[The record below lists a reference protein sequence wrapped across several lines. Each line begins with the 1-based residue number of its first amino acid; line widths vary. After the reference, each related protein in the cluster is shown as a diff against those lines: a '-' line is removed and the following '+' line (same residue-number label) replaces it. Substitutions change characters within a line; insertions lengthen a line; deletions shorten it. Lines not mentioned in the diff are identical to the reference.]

1 MADIKTVQLIV
12 NSEQAKSKLDDIN
25 KRLVDIRKKRQTA
38 LEEGNAAALQTYTK
52 EMKSLER
59 QATKMQTRA
68 TTITKTLKNL
78 DKATPNELKATIRE
92 VTKELNSGK
101 IERGS
106 KEWDTLNETLR
117 ECNGELKKIKEESKT
132 AEGTLK
138 DAEKGIAGFGN
149 KWVGLI
155 GSIQMGWD
163 ILDKVK
169 NSMGEYVSA
178 YLDMAEAESQVTKY
192 TGMTAEEVKE
202 LNEEFKKMDTR
213 TSREQLNA
221 LAGDAGRLGITGKQG
236 VLDFVEAA
244 DMINVALGEDLGED
258 AVKNIGK
265 LAQLFGDDDKMGLK
279 QAMISTGSVI
289 NHLGSIS
296 SASESYIVD
305 FTGRLSSMAA
315 TANMSQADVMG
326 LAAVLDQ
333 GMVQSEQASTALSSI
348 IQKLYKDTNGMASA
362 VGLNVQ
368 EFSTLL
374 KTDANEALMTWLDA
388 VNKMGGM
395 DVIAPL
401 LGDLKLAG
409 AGVSKTIATL
419 AGNIDQVRSTQEEAN
434 KAFQEGTSILSEV
447 EKANN
452 TPLAQQEKL
461 QEDLHDLKVQLG
473 EELYPVWK
481 AGMGLTSQM
490 VNLLS
495 TLISFLGQYG
505 KQILVLTGIFVNY
518 RLAVL
523 ASTNITKIWA
533 VVTKGAAAVQV
544 VWNRAIALAQIGMIA
559 LRHGLDSARIAM
571 VAFNTVVK
579 ANPWGLVASV
589 LTAIVGSLWIFSDA
603 TEEATEKVDSLKKM
617 QDKAAE
623 SAAQERSRIEQLTG
637 IIRSNTASYDE
648 KKRAI
653 EALQRIIPGY
663 NAELDKEGRL
673 IKENTKAIDDYIKM
687 LNAKALAKAAEKA
700 LTEINNEIMQAE
712 MKRDA
717 KANNVKAVKRE
728 LKKPQYQ
735 EKLET
740 RTGVYASEKGGNT
753 YSYTTDVNAQRRF
766 DKEAELRL
774 QEEAQRAAQEEVDA
788 AKAKKYR
795 VNAYLQSNPDVLKIF
810 NSNVIEGEVTPDP
823 PTPYNKPDDK
833 AIKAAAQRAKDAAE
847 VERIKAQMSLDAGVI
862 RQQQYKD
869 EMIRIEQSL
878 YDELSRIYP
887 KDTKERLEAEKARN
901 DAIKKYKQQYTDWS
915 IKDIERQEREE
926 RANLEA
932 NYAHGTIS
940 EKQYRQELERIQTS
954 YLRRK
959 AALAEKEGD
968 TEGAKKYAAE
978 AEAQEYK
985 NMLAR
990 RAEYEKQAQQMQS
1003 EYMKKSIA
1011 ERREAE
1017 NTLLTELIAA
1027 GVIAKEKEEEFR
1039 KAIKDKFDK
1048 EEEEE
1053 NQKKKADKYGNIGG
1067 QTDPLTSSIVSAM
1080 TAMDNLSQKIRDG
1093 KANWSDYAG
1102 AAIGALGMVS
1112 AMMSSASNYMQACY
1126 QAEEAKVTK
1135 RYDAEIKAAGAN
1147 TKKGKQL
1154 EEKKQKELAAL
1165 KAKYNKKAMTIEIAQ
1180 AVASTAMAA
1189 INAYAS
1195 AAKVNFILGPIA
1207 AAAATAAGMLQIAT
1221 IKKQHEAQ
1229 AAGYYEGGFTG
1240 GSAYR
1245 KEAGVVHQ
1253 GEFVA
1258 NHRAVNNPNVL
1269 PVLKMLDYAQRN
1281 NTIASVTSAD
1291 IAQAA
1296 GTPGGQTVVAPVVV
1310 HETERTSAALERLNE
1325 NLERGIHAAVNIAG
1339 EDGLERQ
1346 WTRYNQMK
1354 RRA

>member
-12 NSEQAKSKLDDIN
+12 NSEQAKKKLDEIN
-25 KRLVDIRKKRQTA
+25 QKLDVAKKKKHDAFLVGDAKGIEVYSKEIKK
-38 LEEGNAAALQTYTK
+38 LETQLKNA
-52 EMKSLER
+52 
-59 QATKMQTRA
+59 QTRGE
-68 TTITKTLKNL
+68 TIAKTLKNL

-101 IERGS
+101 VARGS
-106 KEWDTLNETLR
+106 KEWEVLNDALR
-117 ECNGELKKIKEESKT
+117 ECNEELKKIKEESKV
-132 AEGTLK
+132 AEGLTK
-138 DAEKGIAGFGN
+138 SIIDFGN
-149 KWVGLI
+149 DWVGII
-155 GSIQMGWD
+155 GSIQMGWE
-163 ILDKVK
+163 ILDKIR
-169 NSMGEYVSA
+169 NSMGEYISA

-192 TGMTAEEVKE
+192 TGMTTEEVKE

-236 VLDFVEAA
+236 VLEFVEAA

-265 LAQLFGDDDKMGLK
+265 LAQLFGDEDKMGLK
-279 QAMISTGSVI
+279 QAMLSTGSTI

-305 FTGRLSSMAA
+305 FTGRLAAMAA
-315 TANMSQADVMG
+315 TAKMSQADVMG

-333 GMVQSEQASTALSSI
+333 GKMQSEQASTALSNI
-348 IQKLYKDTNGMASA
+348 IQKLHKDTSGMASA
-362 VGLNVQ
+362 VGLNVK
-368 EFSTLL
+368 EFATLL

-401 LGDLKLAG
+401 LGDLKLSG
-409 AGVSKTIATL
+409 AGVSNTIATL
-419 AGNIDQVRSTQEEAN
+419 ARNIDLVRTTQEEAN

-461 QEDLHDLKVQLG
+461 QKQLHDLKVQLG
-473 EELYPVWK
+473 EELYPVWQ

-490 VNLLS
+490 VSLLS
-495 TLISFLGQYG
+495 TLISFIGKYG
-505 KQILVLTGIFVNY
+505 KEIVVLTGIFVNY
-518 RLAVL
+518 RLVVL

-571 VAFNTVVK
+571 VAFNTAVK
-579 ANPWGLVASV
+579 ANPWGLVASL
-589 LTAIVGSLWIFSDA
+589 LTAVVGSLWIFSDA
-603 TEEATEKVDSLKKM
+603 TEEATEKVDALKNV
-617 QDKAAE
+617 QDRAAE
-623 SAAQERSRIEQLTG
+623 STAEERSRIETLTG
-637 IIRSNTASYDE
+637 IIRSNAHSYDD
-648 KKRAI
+648 KRKAI
-653 EALQRIIPGY
+653 EALQKIVPGY
-663 NAELDKEGRL
+663 TAELDKEGRL
-673 IKENTKAIDDYIKM
+673 IKENTDALTAYIKQLNNKAIAMSIEQELAELAGKKR
-687 LNAKALAKAAEKA
+687 KADMKVEKSGFDVRSQEAVLEKPEYQSQTYTPVRTQWGTGGIPVEQNKKLIEGKKKLA
-700 LTEINNEIMQAE
+700 
-712 MKRDA
+712 
-717 KANNVKAVKRE
+717 E
-728 LKKPQYQ
+728 LKKVNAEAVAEQKEIEEQQKQLQ
-735 EKLET
+735 EYLET
-740 RTGVYASEKGGNT
+740 NQEVRAIVETNAVKGNGGGNGGL
-753 YSYTTDVNAQRRF
+753 TTT
-766 DKEAELRL
+766 
-774 QEEAQRAAQEEVDA
+774 
-788 AKAKKYR
+788 
-795 VNAYLQSNPDVLKIF
+795 
-810 NSNVIEGEVTPDP
+810 TPTT
-823 PTPYNKPDDK
+823 PTDDK

-847 VERIKAQMSLDAGVI
+847 VDRIKAQMSLDAGVI

-869 EMIRIEQSL
+869 KMIRIEKSL
-878 YDELSRIYP
+878 YDELARIYP
-887 KDTKERLEAEKARN
+887 EGTKERAEAEKDCHEAV
-901 DAIKKYKQQYTDWS
+901 KKYKQQYTDWS

-990 RAEYEKQAQQMQS
+990 REEYEKQAQQMQS

-1053 NQKKKADKYGNIGG
+1053 KKKKQNDKYGDIGG
-1067 QTDPLTSSIVSAM
+1067 QADPLTSSIVSAM

-1093 KANWSDYAG
+1093 KANWSDYAN
-1102 AAIGALGMVS
+1102 AAIASLGMVS

-1126 QAEEAKVTK
+1126 SAEEAKVTK
-1135 RYDAEIKAAGAN
+1135 RYDAEIKAAGEN
-1147 TKKGKQL
+1147 TKRGKQL
-1154 EEKKQKELAAL
+1154 EEQKQKELAQL
-1165 KAKYNKKAMTIEIAQ
+1165 KAKHNKKSMAIEIAQ
-1180 AVASTAMAA
+1180 ATASTAMAA

-1195 AAKVNFILGPIA
+1195 ASKINWLLGPIA

-1229 AAGYYEGGFTG
+1229 AAGFYEGGFTG
-1240 GSAYR
+1240 GTSYR
-1245 KEAGVVHQ
+1245 REAGVVHE

>member
-38 LEEGNAAALQTYTK
+38 LDEGNAAALQTYTK

-101 IERGS
+101 VVRGS
-106 KEWDTLNETLR
+106 KEWETLNDALR
-117 ECNGELKKIKEESKT
+117 ECNNELKKIKEESKA

-163 ILDKVK
+163 LLDKVR
-169 NSMGEYVSA
+169 NIMGEYVSA
-178 YLDMAEAESQVTKY
+178 NLDMAEAESQVTKY
-192 TGMTAEEVKE
+192 TGMTSEEVKE

-279 QAMISTGSVI
+279 QAMISTGSTI

-315 TANMSQADVMG
+315 TAKMSQADVMG

-348 IQKLYKDTNGMASA
+348 IQKLYKDTSGMASA
-362 VGLNVQ
+362 VGLNVK
-368 EFSTLL
+368 EFATLL
-374 KTDANEALMTWLDA
+374 KTDSNEALMTWLDA

-401 LGDLKLAG
+401 LGDLKLSG

-419 AGNIDQVRSTQEEAN
+419 AGNIDLVRTTQEEAN

-461 QEDLHDLKVQLG
+461 QKQLHDLKVQLG
-473 EELYPVWK
+473 EELYPTWQ
-481 AGMGLTSQM
+481 AGMGMTSQM
-490 VNLLS
+490 VSLLS
-495 TLISFLGQYG
+495 TLMSFLGQYG

-523 ASTNITKIWA
+523 ASTNITKVWA

-544 VWNRAIALAQIGMIA
+544 VWNKAIALAQIGMIA
-559 LRHGLDSARIAM
+559 LRHGLASARIAM
-571 VAFNTVVK
+571 VAFNTAVK
-579 ANPWGLVASV
+579 ANPLGLIASL
-589 LTAIVGSLWIFSDA
+589 LTTIVGGLWIFSDA
-603 TEEATEKVDSLKKM
+603 TEEATEKVDELK
-617 QDKAAE
+617 QIQEEAAA
-623 SAAQERSRIEQLTG
+623 SIAQERSRIEQLTG

-653 EALQRIIPGY
+653 EAIQRIIPGY

-673 IKENTKAIDDYIKM
+673 IKENTKAIEDYIKM
-687 LNAKALAKAAEKA
+687 LNAKALANAAEKA
-700 LTEINNEIMQAE
+700 MTEITNEVMQAE

-728 LKKPQYQ
+728 LKKAQYQ
-735 EKLET
+735 EKIET
-740 RTGVYASEKGGNT
+740 RTGVYASEKGGNA

-766 DKEAELRL
+766 DKEAELAL
-774 QEEAQRAAQEEVDA
+774 QEEALRDAQEKVDA
-788 AKAKKYR
+788 AKAKLDKM
-795 VNAYLQSNPDVLKIF
+795 NAWLQSNPDVLKIV
-810 NSNVIEGEVTPDP
+810 NSNVIEGDDNRPTYTP
-823 PTPYNKPDDK
+823 TDK
-833 AIKAAAQRAKDAAE
+833 NATKTAVQRAKDAAE
-847 VERIKAQMSLDAGVI
+847 VARIKAQLELETGVI

-869 EMIRIEQSL
+869 RMISIEQSL

-887 KDTKERLEAEKARN
+887 EDTKGRLEAEKARH

-968 TEGAKKYAAE
+968 TEGAKKYTAE

-990 RAEYEKQAQQMQS
+990 REEYEKQAQQMQS

-1147 TKKGKQL
+1147 TKRGKQL
-1154 EEKKQKELAAL
+1154 EEKKQKELAAM
-1165 KAKYNKKAMTIEIAQ
+1165 KAKYNKKAMAIEIAQ

-1240 GSAYR
+1240 GNSYR
-1245 KEAGVVHQ
+1245 REAGVVHQ

-1296 GTPGGQTVVAPVVV
+1296 GAPGRQMVVEPVVI
-1310 HETERTSAALERLNE
+1310 HETERTSAALERLND
-1325 NLERGIHAAVNIAG
+1325 NLERGIHAAVNITG

-1346 WTRYNQMK
+1346 WHRYNQMK

>member
-12 NSEQAKSKLDDIN
+12 NSEQAKSKIAELNKQLDVA
-25 KRLVDIRKKRQTA
+25 KQKKLDAFRMGDA
-38 LEEGNAAALQTYTK
+38 KGVEVYSK
-52 EMKSLER
+52 EIQKLER
-59 QATKMQTRA
+59 QLTKAQTRGE
-68 TTITKTLKNL
+68 TITKTLKSL
-78 DKATPNELKATIRE
+78 DKATPNELKRTIRE
-92 VTKELNSGK
+92 LTKELNSGK

-106 KEWDTLNETLR
+106 KEWEALNEALC
-117 ECNGELKKIKEESKT
+117 ECNGELKKIKEESKALEKLGP
-132 AEGTLK
+132 AEWGEKWIGFIGTLK
-138 DAEKGIAGFGN
+138 
-149 KWVGLI
+149 
-155 GSIQMGWD
+155 MGYD
-163 ILDKVK
+163 LMVQVK

-192 TGMTAEEVKE
+192 TGMTADEVKE
-202 LNEEFKKMDTR
+202 LNEEFKNMDTR
-213 TSREQLNA
+213 TPRERLNE
-221 LAGDAGRLGITGKQG
+221 LAGDAGRLGISSKQG
-236 VLDFVEAA
+236 VLEFVEAA

-315 TANMSQADVMG
+315 TAKMSQADVMG

-348 IQKLYKDTNGMASA
+348 IQKLHKDTSGMASA

-368 EFSTLL
+368 EFATLL

-388 VNKMGGM
+388 VNKLGGM

-401 LGDLKLAG
+401 LGYLKLAG

-419 AGNIDQVRSTQEEAN
+419 AGNIDQVRTTQEEAN

-461 QEDLHDLKVQLG
+461 QEQLHNLKVQLG
-473 EELYPVWK
+473 EELYPTWQ

-490 VNLLS
+490 VSLLS
-495 TLISFLGQYG
+495 TLISFVGQYG
-505 KQILVLTGIFVNY
+505 KQIL
-518 RLAVL
+518 AVTAL
-523 ASTNITKIWA
+523 LSSYKIA
-533 VVTKGAAAVQV
+533 VVANTVATKAWALITGAAKAAQLALNAV
-544 VWNRAIALAQIGMIA
+544 IGAARVAMIA
-559 LRHGLDSARIAM
+559 YTYGMRGATMATK
-571 VAFNTVVK
+571 AFTTVMK
-579 ANPWGLVASV
+579 ANPWGLLATVVTTVVASIW
-589 LTAIVGSLWIFSDA
+589 AFSDA
-603 TEEATEKVDSLKKM
+603 TEEATEKVDELKEI
-617 QDKAAE
+617 QEEAAG
-623 SAAQERSRIEQLTG
+623 STAQERSRIEQLTG

-653 EALQRIIPGY
+653 EAIQRIIPGY

-687 LNAKALAKAAEKA
+687 LNAKALANAAEKTM
-700 LTEINNEIMQAE
+700 TEINDELMNAE

-717 KANNVKAVKRE
+717 KANNVAAVKRE

-735 EKLET
+735 EKFET
-740 RTGVYASEKGGNT
+740 RTGVYASEKGGNA

-774 QEEAQRAAQEEVDA
+774 QEEAQRAAQAEVDA
-788 AKAKKYR
+788 AKAKRDK
-795 VNAYLQSNPDVLKIF
+795 VNAWLQSNPDVLKIF
-810 NSNVIEGEVTPDP
+810 NSNVIEGDDTTDIPTNTPTGEDA
-823 PTPYNKPDDK
+823 TKE
-833 AIKAAAQRAKDAAE
+833 AAK
-847 VERIKAQMSLDAGVI
+847 RIKEATVFEKLKLRLAFEAGNLE
-862 RQQQYKD
+862 RR
-869 EMIRIEQSL
+869 E
-878 YDELSRIYP
+878 YDEQILF
-887 KDTKERLEAEKARN
+887 AEEEM
-901 DAIKKYKQQYTDWS
+901 YKQLKTIYTDGSKEWTQAENGRLDTLKKLNATYSDWS
-915 IKDIERQEREE
+915 IEDIERQEREE
-926 RANLEA
+926 TKELQK
-932 NYAHGTIS
+932 NYANGLMN
-940 EKQYRQELERIQTS
+940 EKQYREELERIQIS

-959 AALAEKEGD
+959 AEYSKGWGQDE
-968 TEGAKKYAAE
+968 
-978 AEAQEYK
+978 EAQKYESQAEQIAMQGK
-985 NMLAR
+985 LQR
-990 RAEYEKQAQQMQS
+990 RQQFEQQAQQMQQQ
-1003 EYMKKSIA
+1003 YLQKSIA
-1011 ERREAE
+1011 ERRQAE
-1017 NTLLTELIAA
+1017 NDLLTELIQA
-1027 GVIAKEKEEEFR
+1027 GVIAKEKEQEYR
-1039 KAIKDKFDK
+1039 DAIKKKFD
-1048 EEEEE
+1048 EEE
-1053 NQKKKADKYGNIGG
+1053 KKKKDDKWGDIGG
-1067 QTDPLTSSIVSAM
+1067 QMGPMTSSIVSAM
-1080 TAMDNLSQKIRDG
+1080 TAMDNLSQKIKDG
-1093 KANWSDYAG
+1093 KAQWSDYAG

-1154 EEKKQKELAAL
+1154 EEKKQKELAAM
-1165 KAKYNKKAMTIEIAQ
+1165 KAKYNRKAMTIEIAQ

-1195 AAKVNFILGPIA
+1195 ASKVNFILGPIA

-1240 GSAYR
+1240 GTSYHH
-1245 KEAGVVHQ
+1245 EAGVVHQ

-1258 NHRAVNNPNVL
+1258 NHKAVNNPNVL

-1281 NTIASVTSAD
+1281 NTIASVTAAD
-1291 IAQAA
+1291 IASAA
-1296 GTPGGQTVVAPVVV
+1296 GGGTRQTVVAPVVV
-1310 HETERTSAALERLNE
+1310 HETERTSEALERLNE
-1325 NLERGIHAAVNIAG
+1325 NLEHGTLVNIVM
-1339 EDGLERQ
+1339 EDFDRMYR
-1346 WTRYNQMK
+1346 RYQNLMK
-1354 RRA
+1354 RGGSKS

>member
-12 NSEQAKSKLDDIN
+12 NSEQAKKKLDEIN
-25 KRLVDIRKKRQTA
+25 QKLDVAKKKKHDAFLVGDAKGIEVYSKEIKK
-38 LEEGNAAALQTYTK
+38 LETQLKNA
-52 EMKSLER
+52 
-59 QATKMQTRA
+59 QTRGE
-68 TTITKTLKNL
+68 TIAKTLKNL

-101 IERGS
+101 VARGS
-106 KEWDTLNETLR
+106 KEWEVLNDALR
-117 ECNGELKKIKEESKT
+117 ECNEELKKIKEESKV
-132 AEGTLK
+132 AEGLTK
-138 DAEKGIAGFGN
+138 SIIDFGN
-149 KWVGLI
+149 DWVGII
-155 GSIQMGWD
+155 GSIQMGWE
-163 ILDKVK
+163 ILDKIR
-169 NSMGEYVSA
+169 NSMGEYISA

-192 TGMTAEEVKE
+192 TGMTTEEVKE

-236 VLDFVEAA
+236 VLEFVEAA

-265 LAQLFGDDDKMGLK
+265 LAQLFGDEDKMGLK
-279 QAMISTGSVI
+279 QAMLSTGSTI

-305 FTGRLSSMAA
+305 FTGRLAAMAA
-315 TANMSQADVMG
+315 TAKMSQADVMG

-333 GMVQSEQASTALSSI
+333 GKMQSEQASTALSNI
-348 IQKLYKDTNGMASA
+348 IQKLHKDTSGMASA
-362 VGLNVQ
+362 VGLNVK
-368 EFSTLL
+368 EFATLL

-401 LGDLKLAG
+401 LGDLKLSG
-409 AGVSKTIATL
+409 AGVSNTIATL
-419 AGNIDQVRSTQEEAN
+419 ARNIDLVRTTQEEAN

-473 EELYPVWK
+473 EELYPVWQ

-490 VNLLS
+490 VSLLS
-495 TLISFLGQYG
+495 TLISFIGKYG
-505 KQILVLTGIFVNY
+505 KEIVVLTGIFVNY
-518 RLAVL
+518 RLVVL

-571 VAFNTVVK
+571 VAFNTAVK
-579 ANPWGLVASV
+579 ANPWGLVASL
-589 LTAIVGSLWIFSDA
+589 LTAVVGSLWIFSDA
-603 TEEATEKVDSLKKM
+603 TEEATEKVDALKNV
-617 QDKAAE
+617 QDRAAE
-623 SAAQERSRIEQLTG
+623 STAEERSRIETLTG
-637 IIRSNTASYDE
+637 IIRSNAHSYDD
-648 KKRAI
+648 KRKAI
-653 EALQRIIPGY
+653 EALQKIVPGY
-663 NAELDKEGRL
+663 TAELDKEGRL
-673 IKENTKAIDDYIKM
+673 IKENTDALTAYIKQLNNKAIAMSIEQELAELAGKKR
-687 LNAKALAKAAEKA
+687 KADMKVEKSGFDVRSQEAVLEKPEYQSQTYTPVRTQWGTGGIPVEQNKKLIEGKKKLA
-700 LTEINNEIMQAE
+700 
-712 MKRDA
+712 
-717 KANNVKAVKRE
+717 E
-728 LKKPQYQ
+728 LKKVNAEAVAEQKEIEEQQKQLQ
-735 EKLET
+735 EYLET
-740 RTGVYASEKGGNT
+740 NQEVRAIVETNAVKGNGGGNGGL
-753 YSYTTDVNAQRRF
+753 TTT
-766 DKEAELRL
+766 
-774 QEEAQRAAQEEVDA
+774 
-788 AKAKKYR
+788 
-795 VNAYLQSNPDVLKIF
+795 
-810 NSNVIEGEVTPDP
+810 TPTT
-823 PTPYNKPDDK
+823 PTDDK

-847 VERIKAQMSLDAGVI
+847 VDRIKAQMSLDAGVI

-869 EMIRIEQSL
+869 KMIRIEKSL
-878 YDELSRIYP
+878 YDELARIYP
-887 KDTKERLEAEKARN
+887 EGTKERAEAEKDCHEAV
-901 DAIKKYKQQYTDWS
+901 KKYKQQYTDWS

-990 RAEYEKQAQQMQS
+990 REEYEKQAQQMQS

-1053 NQKKKADKYGNIGG
+1053 KKKKQNDKYGDIGG
-1067 QTDPLTSSIVSAM
+1067 QADPLTSSIVSAM

-1093 KANWSDYAG
+1093 KANWSDYAN
-1102 AAIGALGMVS
+1102 AAIASLGMVS

-1126 QAEEAKVTK
+1126 SAEEAKVTK
-1135 RYDAEIKAAGAN
+1135 RYDAEIKAAGEN
-1147 TKKGKQL
+1147 TKRGKQL
-1154 EEKKQKELAAL
+1154 EEQKQKELAQL
-1165 KAKYNKKAMTIEIAQ
+1165 KAKHNKKSMAIEIAQ
-1180 AVASTAMAA
+1180 ATASTAMAA

-1195 AAKVNFILGPIA
+1195 ASKINWLLGPIA

-1229 AAGYYEGGFTG
+1229 AAGFYEGGFTG
-1240 GSAYR
+1240 GTSYR
-1245 KEAGVVHQ
+1245 REAGVVHE

>member
-12 NSEQAKSKLDDIN
+12 NSEQAKSKIAELNKQLDVA
-25 KRLVDIRKKRQTA
+25 KQKKLDAFRMGDAKGIEVYSKEIQK
-38 LEEGNAAALQTYTK
+38 LEHQLTK
-52 EMKSLER
+52 
-59 QATKMQTRA
+59 AQTRGE
-68 TTITKTLKNL
+68 TITKTLKGL
-78 DKATPNELKATIRE
+78 DKATPNELKRTIRE
-92 VTKELNSGK
+92 LTKELNSGK

-106 KEWDTLNETLR
+106 KEWETLNEALS
-117 ECNGELKKIKEESKT
+117 ECNGELKKIKEESKALEKLGP
-132 AEGTLK
+132 AEWGEKWIGFIGTLK
-138 DAEKGIAGFGN
+138 
-149 KWVGLI
+149 
-155 GSIQMGWD
+155 MGYD
-163 ILDKVK
+163 LMVQVK
-169 NSMGEYVSA
+169 NSMGEYVDA
-178 YLDMAEAESQVTKY
+178 YMQMAEAESQVTKY

-315 TANMSQADVMG
+315 TAKMSQADVMG

-333 GMVQSEQASTALSSI
+333 GMVASEQASTALSSI
-348 IQKLYKDTNGMASA
+348 IQKLHKDTSGMASA

-368 EFSTLL
+368 EFATLL

-419 AGNIDQVRSTQEEAN
+419 AGNIDLVRTTQEEAN

-447 EKANN
+447 EKANS

-461 QEDLHDLKVQLG
+461 QKQLHDLKVQLG
-473 EELYPVWK
+473 EELYPTWQ

-490 VNLLS
+490 VSLLS
-495 TLISFLGQYG
+495 TLISFVGQYG
-505 KQILVLTGIFVNY
+505 KQIL
-518 RLAVL
+518 AVTAL
-523 ASTNITKIWA
+523 LSSYKIAVVASTVATKAWS
-533 VVTKGAAAVQV
+533 VVTGLAKAAQAAWNAVIGAGRV
-544 VWNRAIALAQIGMIA
+544 AIIAYTYGMRGA
-559 LRHGLDSARIAM
+559 TMATKAFTTAM
-571 VAFNTVVK
+571 K
-579 ANPWGLVASV
+579 ANPWGLLATVVTTVVASIW
-589 LTAIVGSLWIFSDA
+589 AFADA
-603 TEEATEKVDSLKKM
+603 TEEATEKVDELKKI
-617 QDKAAE
+617 QEEAAG
-623 SAAQERSRIEQLTG
+623 STAQERSRIEQLTG

-653 EALQRIIPGY
+653 EAIQRIIPGY

-687 LNAKALAKAAEKA
+687 LNAKALANAAEKA
-700 LTEINNEIMQAE
+700 LTEISNELIDAE
-712 MKRDA
+712 TKRDA
-717 KANNVKAVKRE
+717 KANNVAAVKRE

-735 EKLET
+735 EKFET
-740 RTGVYASEKGGNT
+740 RTGVYASEKGGNA

-774 QEEAQRAAQEEVDA
+774 QEEAQRAAQAEVDA
-788 AKAKKYR
+788 AKAKRDK
-795 VNAYLQSNPDVLKIF
+795 VNAWLQSNPDVLKIF
-810 NSNVIEGEVTPDP
+810 NSNVIEGDDTTDNPTNTPTGEDA
-823 PTPYNKPDDK
+823 TKE
-833 AIKAAAQRAKDAAE
+833 AAK
-847 VERIKAQMSLDAGVI
+847 RIKEATEFEKLKLRLAFEAGNLERREYEEQI
-862 RQQQYKD
+862 LFAEE
-869 EMIRIEQSL
+869 EM
-878 YDELSRIYP
+878 
-887 KDTKERLEAEKARN
+887 
-901 DAIKKYKQQYTDWS
+901 YKQLKTIYTDGSKEWTQAENGRLDTLKKLNATYSDWS
-915 IKDIERQEREE
+915 IEDIERQEREE
-926 RANLEA
+926 TKKLQE
-932 NYAHGTIS
+932 NYANGLMN
-940 EKQYRQELERIQTS
+940 EKQYREELERIQIS

-959 AALAEKEGD
+959 AEYSKGWGQDE
-968 TEGAKKYAAE
+968 
-978 AEAQEYK
+978 EAQKYESQAEQIAMQGK
-985 NMLAR
+985 LQR
-990 RAEYEKQAQQMQS
+990 RKQFEQQAQQMQQQ
-1003 EYMKKSIA
+1003 YLQKSIA
-1011 ERREAE
+1011 ERRQAE
-1017 NTLLTELIAA
+1017 NDLLTELIKA
-1027 GVIAKEKEEEFR
+1027 GVIAEEKEQEYR
-1039 KAIKDKFDK
+1039 DAIKKKFD
-1048 EEEEE
+1048 EEE
-1053 NQKKKADKYGNIGG
+1053 KKKKTDEKWGNIGG
-1067 QTDPLTSSIVSAM
+1067 QMDPMTSSIVSAM
-1080 TAMDNLSQKIRDG
+1080 TAMDNLSQKIKDG
-1093 KANWSDYAG
+1093 KAQWSDYAG

-1154 EEKKQKELAAL
+1154 EEKKQKELAAM
-1165 KAKYNKKAMTIEIAQ
+1165 KAKYNRKAMTIEIAQ

-1195 AAKVNFILGPIA
+1195 ASKVNFILGPIA

-1240 GSAYR
+1240 GSSYR
-1245 KEAGVVHQ
+1245 REAGVVHQ

-1281 NTIASVTSAD
+1281 NTIASVTAAD
-1291 IAQAA
+1291 IANAT
-1296 GTPGGQTVVAPVVV
+1296 GTGAGQTIVAPVVV
-1310 HETERTSAALERLNE
+1310 HETERTSEALERLNE
-1325 NLERGIHAAVNIAG
+1325 NLEHGTLVNLVM
-1339 EDGLERQ
+1339 EDFDRMYR
-1346 WTRYNQMK
+1346 RYQNLMK
-1354 RRA
+1354 RGRS

>member
-12 NSEQAKSKLDDIN
+12 NSEQAQNKLKEIN
-25 KRLVDIRKKRQTA
+25 KQLDIARQKKNEALKVDDKKGI
-38 LEEGNAAALQTYTK
+38 EVYSK
-52 EMKSLER
+52 EIKKLER
-59 QATKMQTRA
+59 QIKDLLPRA
-68 TTITKTLKNL
+68 KTIAKTLKNL
-78 DKATPNELKATIRE
+78 DKATPNELKRTIRE
-92 VTKELNSGK
+92 LTKELNSGK
-101 IERGS
+101 IERGT
-106 KEWDTLNETLR
+106 KEWETLNDALR
-117 ECNGELKKIKEESKT
+117 ECNGELKKIKEESKA
-132 AEGTLK
+132 AEGLTK
-138 DAEKGIAGFGN
+138 SVIKFGN
-149 KWVGLI
+149 DWVGII
-155 GSIQMGWD
+155 GSIQMGWE
-163 ILDKVK
+163 ILDKIR
-169 NSMGEYVSA
+169 NSMGEYISA

-236 VLDFVEAA
+236 VLEFVEAA

-265 LAQLFGDDDKMGLK
+265 LAQLFGDEDKMGLK
-279 QAMISTGSVI
+279 QAMLSTGSTI

-305 FTGRLSSMAA
+305 FTGRLAAMAA
-315 TANMSQADVMG
+315 TAKMSQADVMG

-333 GMVQSEQASTALSSI
+333 GKMQSEQASTALSNI
-348 IQKLYKDTNGMASA
+348 IQKLHKDTSGMASA
-362 VGLNVQ
+362 VGLNVK
-368 EFSTLL
+368 EFATLL

-401 LGDLKLAG
+401 LGDLKLSG
-409 AGVSKTIATL
+409 AGVSNTIATL
-419 AGNIDQVRSTQEEAN
+419 ARNIDLVRTTQEEAN

-473 EELYPVWK
+473 EELYPVWQ

-490 VNLLS
+490 VSLLS
-495 TLISFLGQYG
+495 TLISFIGKYG
-505 KQILVLTGIFVNY
+505 KEIVVLTGIFVNY
-518 RLAVL
+518 RLVVL

-571 VAFNTVVK
+571 VAFNTAVK
-579 ANPWGLVASV
+579 ANPWGLIASL
-589 LTAIVGSLWIFSDA
+589 LTAVVGSLWIFSDA

-623 SAAQERSRIEQLTG
+623 SAAQERSRIELLTKT
-637 IIRSNTASYDE
+637 IRSNTTSYDL
-648 KKRAI
+648 KKKAI

-663 NAELDKEGRL
+663 TAELTKEGKI
-673 IKENTKAIDDYIKM
+673 IKENTKAVQDYINM
-687 LNAKALAKAAEKA
+687 LNAQALAKAAEQER
-700 LTEINNEIMQAE
+700 TEIAAE
-712 MKRDA
+712 LMKAETERAA
-717 KANNVKAVKRE
+717 KKTNVRAVKRE
-728 LKKPQYQ
+728 LKKKQYQ
-735 EKLET
+735 EDIQTVTQKFHDGEE
-740 RTGVYASEKGGNT
+740 VT
-753 YSYTTDVNAQRRF
+753 YEMDVNYKARNKKR
-766 DKEAELRL
+766 EELKI
-774 QEEAQRAAQEEVDA
+774 QEEALANAEKKVKTAEARLKRLDAWVESRPEVKAIMLGEA
-788 AKAKKYR
+788 AKSPDTADTPTGY
-795 VNAYLQSNPDVLKIF
+795 NPSD
-810 NSNVIEGEVTPDP
+810 T
-823 PTPYNKPDDK
+823 DDK

-847 VERIKAQMSLDAGVI
+847 VERIKAQLDLDAGVI

-869 EMIRIEQSL
+869 EMIRIEKSL
-878 YDELSRIYP
+878 YDELARIYP
-887 KDTKERLEAEKARN
+887 KGKKERAEAEKDCHEAV
-901 DAIKKYKQQYTDWS
+901 KKYKQQYTDWS

-990 RAEYEKQAQQMQS
+990 REEYEKQAQQMQS

-1053 NQKKKADKYGNIGG
+1053 KKKKQNDKYGDIGG
-1067 QTDPLTSSIVSAM
+1067 QADPLTSSIVSAM

-1093 KANWSDYAG
+1093 KANWSDYAN
-1102 AAIGALGMVS
+1102 AAIASLGMVS

-1126 QAEEAKVTK
+1126 SAEEAKVTK
-1135 RYDAEIKAAGAN
+1135 RYDAEIKAAGEN
-1147 TKKGKQL
+1147 TKRGKQL
-1154 EEKKQKELAAL
+1154 EEQKQKELAQL
-1165 KAKYNKKAMTIEIAQ
+1165 KAKHNKKSMAIEIAQ
-1180 AVASTAMAA
+1180 ATASTAMAA

-1195 AAKVNFILGPIA
+1195 ASKINWLLGPIA

-1229 AAGYYEGGFTG
+1229 AAGFYEGGFTG
-1240 GSAYR
+1240 GTSYR
-1245 KEAGVVHQ
+1245 REAGVVHE

-1296 GTPGGQTVVAPVVV
+1296 GTPGGKTVVAPVVV

-1325 NLERGIHAAVNIAG
+1325 NLERGIRAAVNITG

-1346 WTRYNQMK
+1346 WNRYNQMK